1 MLSAFDG
8 ICKKHGA
15 RYFLA
20 FGGLLGAVRHH
31 DFIPWDNDVDV
42 LMEYAEY
49 EKIRPFMKE
58 DVKGTDYDAVQP
70 EDFGDRYMD
79 IVPRLFYKHASIRM
93 DESYVSY
100 YRGIPNRIG
109 LDIFLMDRFPEGFAG
124 KIHYF
129 RIAMRYAML
138 NGKRDRI
145 ALEAYPAYLKPVGL
159 CLGLLGK
166 LVNTEKFRK
175 KTELLTRKYE
185 DRKDITS
192 YRVINDNLTN
202 LGRTIPGEWISGEA
216 EVPIR
221 EYRFPAPVRTH
232 ECLTLWFGDYM
243 QLPPENERIP
253 CMGNVPITGDDYIFE
268 D

>member
-1 MLSAFDG
+1 MLSAFDR
-8 ICKKHGA
+8 ICRKHDA

-20 FGGLLGAVRHH
+20 FGGLLGAVRHK

-49 EKIRPFMKE
+49 QKIRPYMKE
-58 DVKGTDYDAVQP
+58 DVEGSDYDAVQP
-70 EDFGDRYMD
+70 EDFGDRYLD
-79 IVPRLFYKHASIRM
+79 IVPRLFYRHASIRM
-93 DESYVSY
+93 DEAYVSY
-100 YRGIPNRIG
+100 YHGIPNRIG
-109 LDIFLMDRFPEGFAG
+109 LDIFLMDRFPEGLKG

-129 RIAMRYAML
+129 RIAARYAML

-159 CLGLLGK
+159 VLGLLGK
-166 LVNTEKFRK
+166 LVNTENFRE

-185 DRKDITS
+185 DCEDITT

-202 LGRTIPGEWISGEA
+202 LGRTIPGEYISGTI
-216 EVPIR
+216 EVALG
-221 EYRFPAPVRTH
+221 ELHFPAPSGTH
-232 ECLTLWFGDYM
+232 ELLTLWFGDYM
-243 QLPPENERIP
+243 QLPPEEERIP